1 MTSQELEELVRN
13 TINPMGITLQR
24 IERDLQLVLDW
35 QRRRDKRKEQ
45 KRKGKR

>member
-24 IERDLQLVLDW
+24 IERDLQMILAW
-35 QRRRDKRKEQ
+35 QKRRDKRKEK
-45 KRKGKR
+45 KRGKKR

>member
-1 MTSQELEELVRN
+1 
-13 TINPMGITLQR
+13 MGITLQR